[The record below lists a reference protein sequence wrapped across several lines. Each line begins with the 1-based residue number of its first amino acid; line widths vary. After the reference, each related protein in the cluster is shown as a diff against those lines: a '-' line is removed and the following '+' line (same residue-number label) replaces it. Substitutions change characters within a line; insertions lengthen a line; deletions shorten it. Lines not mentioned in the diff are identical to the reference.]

1 VQTAQL
7 QHVEEQEKRSRSARD
22 EQVLPFL
29 QEAHG
34 AQGDPLTN
42 RVHRKAR
49 EKPMPNTAEGKNK
62 NASSGKVGS
71 FFVNLIP
78 RCIRPFKDMYAELHK
93 VTWATRQNLKN
104 YSIVVLV
111 FMVFMGF
118 VIGIF
123 DGLASEVVRRIVGG

>member
-1 VQTAQL
+1 
-7 QHVEEQEKRSRSARD
+7 
-22 EQVLPFL
+22 
-29 QEAHG
+29 
-34 AQGDPLTN
+34 
-42 RVHRKAR
+42 
-49 EKPMPNTAEGKNK
+49 MPNTAEGKNK